1 MEEGDMRQVVTETD
15 FMRAVYDYMAEQ
27 LEGRFKLEFPE
38 GEEMIDL
45 MVDSLRDETLRM
57 DAEYMTRSL
66 KVSLSTFG
74 AILTDCM
81 LSDCDNGEYHDF
93 AREFINLVWDSRQL
107 TQEWLKGQGVVPGRS
122 AN

>member
-38 GEEMIDL
+38 GEEM
-45 MVDSLRDETLRM
+45 
-57 DAEYMTRSL
+57 
-66 KVSLSTFG
+66 STFG